1 MTGFNDITSSDHCG
15 FYLNVQLEAI
25 TNPQDISTPFP
36 FERKIN
42 SKSSQAI
49 RMYKKYMKTKVEQD
63 QCKKNEIK
71 LNANSL
77 QKKTNMTWGNQIKS
91 IGQTNNKYNAQSWKQ
106 HQRSNSTYP
115 WSPELHDAVRLVTI
129 WKAKLTQYKTKL
141 SHLNQIEY
149 FTKSMKI
156 AINTSW
162 KHPLELKRN
171 IQVVTKELK
180 KIRRKAKE
188 LRNYTSQKELQ

>member
-1 MTGFNDITSSDHCG
+1 MVPRTPRRCKISYH
-15 FYLNVQLEAI
+15 LE
-25 TNPQDISTPFP
+25 S
-36 FERKIN
+36 
-42 SKSSQAI
+42 
-49 RMYKKYMKTKVEQD
+49 
-63 QCKKNEIK
+63 
-71 LNANSL
+71 
-77 QKKTNMTWGNQIKS
+77 
-91 IGQTNNKYNAQSWKQ
+91 QTNSIQ
-106 HQRSNSTYP
+106 
-115 WSPELHDAVRLVTI
+115 
-129 WKAKLTQYKTKL
+129 TKL

-188 LRNYTSQKELQ
+188 LRNYTSQKELQQ